1 MERQIIKECKES
13 IERAPLEH
21 LQHLYITYLDA
32 ENAHEIAWDLVFKD
46 VYLHACLKKKEPIM
60 KWLEDDVFKNLDPL
74 QQIALKPTFAY
85 GRHLFRK

>member
-1 MERQIIKECKES
+1 MEREIIKTCKEA

-21 LQHLYITYLDA
+21 LQHLYLEYSSA
-32 ENAHEIAWDLVFKD
+32 ENANQVAWDLVFKD
-46 VYLHACLKKKEPIM
+46 VYLHACLKKKETIM
-60 KWLEDDVFKNLDPL
+60 KWLEDDVFQHLDPI

>member
-1 MERQIIKECKES
+1 MEREIIKTCKEA

-21 LQHLYITYLDA
+21 LQHLYQDYSTA
-32 ENAHEIAWDLVFKD
+32 ENANQVAWDLVFKD

-60 KWLEDDVFKNLDPL
+60 KWLEDDIFQHLDPI
-74 QQIALKPTFAY
+74 QQIALKSTFAY

>member
-13 IERAPLEH
+13 IERAPLDH
-21 LQHLYITYLDA
+21 LQHLYEEYLQA

-46 VYLHACLKKKEPIM
+46 VYLHACLKKKEAIM
-60 KWLEDDVFKNLDPL
+60 KWLEEDIFKNLDAL